1 MYIRSEVDL
10 YRQSASL
17 PSSALSL
24 AEANRKMQTKW
35 SHVML
40 LAICCLIG
48 AALASPV
55 KRSERSRRA
64 LVDPHLSDT
73 ILIPQPPIQIYWIGL
88 PMGSVCKNDSQCMSK
103 LECGQPIGYGYDT
116 TRCCGTFGATGC
128 KIGVS
133 GGESGCCVHS
143 YHCEWRDQAKK
154 TTWCMP
160 TIYKR

>member
-1 MYIRSEVDL
+1 M
-10 YRQSASL
+10 
-17 PSSALSL
+17 
-24 AEANRKMQTKW
+24 KW
-35 SHVML
+35 SHLML

-48 AALASPV
+48 VALASPV
-55 KRSERSRRA
+55 KRSERGRRA

-73 ILIPQPPIQIYWIGL
+73 ILLPQPPIKIYWLGL
-88 PMGSVCKNDSQCMSK
+88 PMGSACKNDSQCMSK

-143 YHCEWRDQAKK
+143 YHCEWRDASEEDDLVHADDLQEISDVEMFVWYCSYIHLIISNQAR
-154 TTWCMP
+154 
-160 TIYKR
+160 YSL